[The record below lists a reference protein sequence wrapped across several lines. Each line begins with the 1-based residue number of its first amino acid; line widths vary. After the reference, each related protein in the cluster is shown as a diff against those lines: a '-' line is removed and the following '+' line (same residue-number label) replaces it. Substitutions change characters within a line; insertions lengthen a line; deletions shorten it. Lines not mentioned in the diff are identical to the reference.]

1 MDHFLLS
8 ANAVLPMFVQLAAG
22 FLSQK
27 AGLEGCYRPG
37 DVPEQFCN
45 HGHSYRTGSGWPG

>member
-8 ANAVLPMFVQLAAG
+8 ANAVLPMFLQLAAG

-27 AGLEGCYRPG
+27 AGILSRDPDPITTIRP
-37 DVPEQFCN
+37 
-45 HGHSYRTGSGWPG
+45 R